1 MKIVLKPVVDTEYV
15 CANCKNEFVITK
27 EKILE
32 NYNRCPQ
39 CSCLRKFDKDEWI
52 EKQNKKKK

>member
-15 CANCKNEFVITK
+15 CANCKYEFTIIK

-39 CSCLRKFDKDEWI
+39 CGCLRKFEKDEKSKNNVGAI
-52 EKQNKKKK
+52 